1 MKPLSKKVPENAGL
15 TFEDVKKAH
24 EAIKDATIRTPT
36 VKAARL
42 SAHLG
47 IDLYLKL
54 ENLQHT
60 NAFKGR
66 GALNKLLSL
75 NEEQRKKGVIAL
87 SRGNHAQGVAYH
99 AQRLNIPTI
108 IVMPEGT
115 PFNKIKRTEDFG
127 AKVVIHGADLV
138 DSAEEVQRLIKE
150 HGYTYIHPFDDP
162 LIAAGQGTLGIEML
176 EDVPDLDVVFV
187 PVGGGGLISGV
198 ATALKGMKPDIEV
211 IGVQA
216 ENFPGMVNEFHDR
229 PFVPGEPTIA
239 EGIAVEKPA
248 ASNVETVK
256 ALVSDMVT
264 ASENEIEEGIFDVLS
279 DEKLVI
285 EGAPAAGYAYIKK
298 NADKYKGKKIGL
310 VVCGGNIDSRLL
322 STIILRGLVRDGRI
336 TRLTF
341 EIDDTPGQLSDI
353 SRIIGESGANVV
365 EVIHQRMMQSVSL
378 KRAELEVVI
387 EARDKQHV
395 QDIVQTLEDAGFSVK
410 ASSDV

>member
-1 MKPLSKKVPENAGL
+1 MTI
-15 TFEDVKKAH
+15 TFEDIKKAH
-24 EAIKDATIRTPT
+24 EKIKDSTLRTPT

-42 SAHLG
+42 SVRLG

-66 GALNKLLSL
+66 GALNKLLSMS
-75 NEEQRKKGVIAL
+75 EEQKEKGVIAL

-99 AQRLNIPTI
+99 AQRLGIPAI
-108 IVMPEGT
+108 IVMPEDT

-127 AKVVIHGADLV
+127 GTVVLKGEDLV
-138 DSAEEVQRLIKE
+138 ESAAHVKE
-150 HGYTYIHPFDDP
+150 LVAEKGYTYIHPFDDP
-162 LIAAGQGTLGIEML
+162 LVAAGQGTLGLEMIE
-176 EDVPDLDVVFV
+176 DRPDLDVVVV

-198 ATALKGMKPDIEV
+198 ATAIKGINPDIEI

-216 ENFPGMVNEFHDR
+216 EHFPNMKTAFYD
-229 PFVPGEPTIA
+229 EPHVKGKPTLA
-239 EGIAVEKPA
+239 EGIAVETPA
-248 ASNVETVK
+248 PENVETVK
-256 ALVSDMVT
+256 KLVNRMATV
-264 ASENEIEEGIFDVLS
+264 SEQDIEEGIFDVLS
-279 DEKLVI
+279 DEKLVV
-285 EGAPAAGYAYIKK
+285 EGAPAAGYAFIKK
-298 NADKYKGKKIGL
+298 HADEFKGKKVGL
-310 VVCGGNIDSRLL
+310 VVCGGNLDSRLL
-322 STIILRGLVRDGRI
+322 STLILRGLVRDGRI

-387 EARDKQHV
+387 EARDKHHV
-395 QDIVQTLEDAGFSVK
+395 KDIVKTLRDAGFKVRTDSEV
-410 ASSDV
+410 